1 MLDPSPRPSYR
12 SSDFSPDIM
21 ILSAADLLEFNPAFY
36 QTILTATRMARGAKR
51 QRRPPAEGS
60 LPNRPPP

>member
-36 QTILTATRMARGAKR
+36 QAVLTVTRMARGQAAAPPTG
-51 QRRPPAEGS
+51 RRLAT
-60 LPNRPPP
+60 